1 MEAVPEAILF
11 DLDGTLL
18 DTAGDLSA
26 AVNILLERTGKPP
39 MPLEALRPYVSQ
51 GGLTMVSIAFDIPRE
66 SKKAKRLWRDYL
78 EIYAEN
84 LSNTSRLFDGMESV
98 LNRIEAQEISWGV
111 VTNKPEVFTV
121 PLLEAL
127 GLFHRAGCVVSGDT
141 LIHSKPSPAPII
153 HACEIL
159 DVSPERVIMIGDDQ
173 RDIVSGRAAGTR
185 TIAAAWGYI
194 QPDDSPDSWGADA
207 ILQHPREID
216 GWIG

>member
-26 AVNILLERTGKPP
+26 AVNTLLEQTGNPSL
-39 MPLEALRPYVSQ
+39 PLEVLRPYVSQ
-51 GGLTMVSIAFDIPRE
+51 GGLTLVSIAFDIPRE

-78 EIYAEN
+78 DIYADN
-84 LSNTSRLFDGMESV
+84 LSNTSRLFDGMEKV
-98 LNRIEAQEISWGV
+98 LHRIEAKGIAWGV

-127 GLFHRAGCVVSGDT
+127 GLLHRAGCVVSGDT

-153 HACEIL
+153 HGCDIL
-159 DVSPERVIMIGDDQ
+159 KVSPQRAIMIGDDQ
-173 RDIVSGRAAGTR
+173 RDIVAGRAAGSLTL
-185 TIAAAWGYI
+185 AAAWGYI
-194 QPDDSPDSWGADA
+194 QPDDSPNRWGADA
-207 ILQHPREID
+207 ILQHPRDIN